1 MRIDRIIIM
10 TAVLAFAFAASAC
23 IFSPSQDEVGSKK
36 MQIEMQASSLG
47 SEEDAGVDAEAEAE
61 AEAEADAEAEAK
73 VEAED
78 RAADEGVDTS
88 RARENIPP
96 LEVTNPFRP
105 IGGREN
111 IPISIGDISIILYPD
126 PVDAT
131 AILGG
136 SYEQQFTAWASGNPN
151 MYFAWTVTGLP
162 AGWNYSIGGS
172 YWQILTIDE
181 TPTVAGTYPITVK
194 AAQYSDSTNF
204 GEYSYTLVVSA
215 QGEEEEEEEDGDC
228 SVPISLEIVRIYNGQ
243 AELNPS
249 NDAYPVFLG
258 SRGHEIKVKVSG
270 GKKPYTFTWSS
281 AMKDTH
287 KCWKKGAV
295 SQEKEY
301 WTWVPA
307 DKKTCDTDDYNYSS
321 PSWTQNLS
329 WKPVGDVEMHQVP
342 ISDFDQMS
350 EPRAYYAETDSNY
363 LTLKGDMV
371 FTDPM
376 SGVQGPLP
384 YIPGKYSSVAD
395 DLDLIPEDEFT
406 VSVKGSCDDGDR
418 TNAASKTITY
428 KIKHHEDKLEDAKI
442 KLFYKDAATS
452 NKATLDA
459 DPPNCTVD
467 QCHMF
472 EKSHIMFFFMGDNE
486 TTVDDIYIED
496 DPDSE
501 NNGDLIYGDVIIR
514 HGYIDDIFDH
524 ANSYARF
531 KMKSLADG
539 DGVVEKDFYRIDETS
554 TVLDAR
560 HLYLRLDTPSKV
572 SDGALWTDDH
582 NYDNLDITR
591 IEIETDQWVMVAQDV
606 SDPWSWDGTQLYD
619 YLKLFKVS
627 GVTKNS
633 NGGLFRRKN
642 WTYYPLY

>member
-1 MRIDRIIIM
+1 MNINRVLIIP
-10 TAVLAFAFAASAC
+10 LAAFSVIASGC
-23 IFSPSQDEVGSKK
+23 IYSPAQDEVGLKE
-36 MQIEMQASSLG
+36 MQMETQASSID
-47 SEEDAGVDAEAEAE
+47 SEEEAEIDLD
-61 AEAEADAEAEAK
+61 ADLD
-73 VEAED
+73 AED
-78 RAADEGVDTS
+78 RDAKISEEEKEEGSVS
-88 RARENIPP
+88 GRIPP
-96 LEVTNPFRP
+96 MRIVGLARP
-105 IGGREN
+105 IGGLEDVTL
-111 IPISIGDISIILYPD
+111 SIGDISIIVEGSLD
-126 PVDAT
+126 TT
-131 AILGG
+131 AVINE
-136 SYEQQFTAWASGNPN
+136 SYWEQFTAWASGMPS
-151 MYFAWTVTGLP
+151 MVFGWTVTGLP
-162 AGWNYSIGGS
+162 AGLSYSVGGT
-172 YWQILTIDE
+172 YNQNVTIE
-181 TPTVAGTYPITVK
+181 GAPISVGSYPITLK
-194 AAQYSDSTNF
+194 ASQWADSTNF
-204 GEYSYTLVVSA
+204 AEYPYTLVVSVE
-215 QGEEEEEEEDGDC
+215 GEEEEEEEEDGDC

-258 SRGHEIKVKVSG
+258 SRGHEIKFKASG
-270 GKKPYTFTWSS
+270 SKKPYTFTWSS
-281 AMKDTH
+281 AMKDSH

-295 SQEKEY
+295 SQDEEY

-307 DKKTCDTDDYNYSS
+307 DRKTCDTDDYNYSA
-321 PSWTQNLS
+321 PGWTQNLS
-329 WKPVGDVEMHQVP
+329 WNPAGNLEMHQVP

-363 LTLKGDMV
+363 LTLRGDII
-371 FTDPM
+371 FTDPT

-418 TNAASKTITY
+418 TNAASRTITY
-428 KIKHHEDKLEDAKI
+428 KIKHNEDKLEDAKI

-452 NKATLDA
+452 NKETLDA
-459 DPPNCTVD
+459 DSPNCTVD

-496 DPDSE
+496 DPDSD

-582 NYDNLDITR
+582 NYDNLDITK
-591 IEIETDQWVMVAQDV
+591 IEIETDQWVMVVQDV